1 MVRQSLHRPV
11 IRGQTRVINHE
22 GIRSREECGEVSGNL
37 MFVDIDVMS
46 KRLETCK
53 VCVLVCH
60 GEATTGEWS
69 RRKWEGRRDDWAD
82 LANVTVQ
89 IAKPIELPQDS
100 IEYLKLGWHPLEKE
114 RFRSELS
121 SKIKQVKQQFFQ
133 NKLNPIKDSP
143 TLWRVL
149 LSLGLTKQSTSSPLH
164 FFTTNQLIEYYSS
177 ITSNTN
183 PCAQADLNRAINL
196 SHHESSHLEFTCI
209 DPIEVHQLIL
219 SSVSNTHSTGPD
231 SISAS
236 TIRLPSRSLAHVLS
250 SIFNFGIHN
259 SFFPAEWKKEL
270 EDRCLKLICHVHR
283 LTPDQ

>member
-1 MVRQSLHRPV
+1 MSIKVWVMNVLCMEWNSMK
-11 IRGQTRVINHE
+11 
-22 GIRSREECGEVSGNL
+22 SKSGL
-37 MFVDIDVMS
+37 VDPS
-46 KRLETCK
+46 E
-53 VCVLVCH
+53 
-60 GEATTGEWS
+60 
-69 RRKWEGRRDDWAD
+69 
-82 LANVTVQ
+82 
-89 IAKPIELPQDS
+89 PIELPQDS

-236 TIRLPSRSLAHVLS
+236 TIRLPSRSLAHV
-250 SIFNFGIHN
+250 
-259 SFFPAEWKKEL
+259 AEVAEGAEGAEVDGVAEAAEIAEGAEVA
-270 EDRCLKLICHVHR
+270 EDAEDVEVVEERV
-283 LTPDQ
+283 

>member
-1 MVRQSLHRPV
+1 
-11 IRGQTRVINHE
+11 
-22 GIRSREECGEVSGNL
+22 
-37 MFVDIDVMS
+37 
-46 KRLETCK
+46 
-53 VCVLVCH
+53 
-60 GEATTGEWS
+60 
-69 RRKWEGRRDDWAD
+69 
-82 LANVTVQ
+82 
-89 IAKPIELPQDS
+89 
-100 IEYLKLGWHPLEKE
+100 

-270 EDRCLKLICHVHR
+270 EDRSEVAEGAEGAEVDGVAEAAEIAEGAEVAEDAEDVEVVEER
-283 LTPDQ
+283 V